1 MDVRNLTLQNF
12 FKTPKLN
19 FMQPLRL
26 LHFGAIAQWVFIG
39 TCPDNFEIRTTCSM
53 TIQHIATKGYY
64 DTFGCLKCHRHG
76 QKYTAQRTQS
86 KIQIFR
92 LHLGLFFQ
100 TWANFKVAVIPVTL
114 IPCLGRQEQNN
125 LAMISSKSGLEDF
138 FHDQQP
144 LNFFNQSIG

>member
-1 MDVRNLTLQNF
+1 MRIQGEVLGVVF
-12 FKTPKLN
+12 YGKLAG
-19 FMQPLRL
+19 FQDKPSKIIFSL
-26 LHFGAIAQWVFIG
+26 GQ
-39 TCPDNFEIRTTCSM
+39 
-53 TIQHIATKGYY
+53 TKGYY

-76 QKYTAQRTQS
+76 QKYTAQRMQS
-86 KIQIFR
+86 KIQNFR